1 MSLLPYNKRLKL
13 NSRSLRSNMTDAE
26 QHLWQYLRRKQING
40 WQFYRQKPLGAY
52 IIDFYCAAA
61 QLVVELDESQHF
73 EVDHQQ
79 ADQQRDAFLQSLGLR
94 VLRFDNRQALLE
106 TDAVLEV
113 IRQIPPS
120 PPFSKGGESRTSSLA
135 PIGSNPTS
143 YAIASENQAFSNKIS
158 TISKTINAIQNTTNI
173 IPSLEN
179 TATPVPPFEKGG
191 LGGIYQ
197 NPALATDK
205 MATAQ

>member
-1 MSLLPYNKRLKL
+1 MILLPYEKRLKQ

-61 QLVVELDESQHF
+61 QLVVELDGSQHF

-94 VLRFDNRQALLE
+94 VLRFDNRQVLLE

-113 IRQIPPS
+113 IRQIPPA
-120 PPFSKGGESRTSSLA
+120 PLFQRGEHVGLLLWQQLI
-135 PIGSNPTS
+135 PVL
-143 YAIASENQAFSNKIS
+143 QVMLMQV
-158 TISKTINAIQNTTNI
+158 KTK
-173 IPSLEN
+173 L
-179 TATPVPPFEKGG
+179 
-191 LGGIYQ
+191 
-197 NPALATDK
+197 
-205 MATAQ
+205 

>member
-1 MSLLPYNKRLKL
+1 MILLPYEKRLKQ

-61 QLVVELDESQHF
+61 QLVVELDGSQHF

-94 VLRFDNRQALLE
+94 VLRFDNRQVLLE

-120 PPFSKGGESRTSSLA
+120 PPFPKGGVCRTSALTSLA
-135 PIGSNPTS
+135 SIDSSPTS
-143 YAIASENQAFSNKIS
+143 YANASENQALAN
-158 TISKTINAIQNTTNI
+158 TINSIQNTTNA
-173 IPSLEN
+173 IPSLED
-179 TATPVPPFEKGG
+179 TATPFPPFEKGG
-191 LGGIYQ
+191 LGGICQ

-205 MATAQ
+205 METEQ

>member
-1 MSLLPYNKRLKL
+1 MILLPYEKRLKQ

-61 QLVVELDESQHF
+61 QLVVELDGSQHF
-73 EVDHQQ
+73 DHQQ

-94 VLRFDNRQALLE
+94 VLRFDNRQVLLE

-120 PPFSKGGESRTSSLA
+120 PPFSKGGACRTSTLA
-135 PIGSNPTS
+135 AIDSSPTS
-143 YAIASENQAFSNKIS
+143 YANASENQALAN
-158 TISKTINAIQNTTNI
+158 TINSIQNTTNA
-173 IPSLEN
+173 IPSLED
-179 TATPVPPFEKGG
+179 TATPFPPFEKGG
-191 LGGIYQ
+191 LGGICQ

-205 MATAQ
+205 METEQ

>member
-1 MSLLPYNKRLKL
+1 MSLLPYEKRLKQ

-79 ADQQRDAFLQSLGLR
+79 ADQQRDAFLQRL
-94 VLRFDNRQALLE
+94 NA
-106 TDAVLEV
+106 
-113 IRQIPPS
+113 
-120 PPFSKGGESRTSSLA
+120 
-135 PIGSNPTS
+135 
-143 YAIASENQAFSNKIS
+143 
-158 TISKTINAIQNTTNI
+158 AIQDRNAVVAKYNALVKQ
-173 IPSLEN
+173 LEEARAARQQ
-179 TATPVPPFEKGG
+179 TA
-191 LGGIYQ
+191 
-197 NPALATDK
+197 PADTK
-205 MATAQ
+205 